1 MSLHFSLLSFNSF
14 AWELDIGIVSTNSRS
29 DHNATFVPVF
39 RSGSCSE
46 IGPKPYMED
55 EHICIDDLLEH
66 LGATAH
72 FPSPG
77 AFYGVCNL
85 IAGIIDFEL

>member
-1 MSLHFSLLSFNSF
+1 
-14 AWELDIGIVSTNSRS
+14 LDNEIVSTESESPSDCNSM
-29 DHNATFVPVF
+29 FVPVF

-55 EHICIDDLLEH
+55 EHICIDNLFEH
-66 LGATAH
+66 LGETAQ

-77 AFYGVCNL
+77 AFFGVCIL
-85 IAGIIDFEL
+85 IVGIGDLDC